1 MLLENPDNAVHADF
15 SVPARLPQ
23 DEGARL
29 AALQGYCVLDTLPDK
44 TCDQITE
51 LARSLFGVEISL
63 VSLVDEERQW
73 FKSRAGLPAHETP
86 RSMSF
91 CAHAILSGGSLVVLD
106 AQQDPRFRG
115 NPLVTGA
122 PRIRFYAG
130 APLVSSQGH
139 ALGTLC
145 LIDPHPR
152 QRFGPAEVARLEQ
165 LAAMVMERLEQL
177 RNRGYTD
184 HVTGLPNRARLM
196 EVLRTRPHARGA
208 AGLPCA
214 ALGVDIC
221 SREYLFDM
229 VKALGWDYAE
239 AFLVQVSR
247 ALCEA
252 LGGQP
257 VYRVTTTTFVF
268 LDESTTAQ
276 RQEHIANVRQQFV
289 QALEIHGIP
298 HQLDIAIGV
307 LPAVDD
313 IAGSDVVRSLLTVI
327 DVGREE
333 GVCPRQFESVH
344 AENQRHAFWLLS
356 ALPMAFNASNELSLH
371 YQPKVR
377 LRDGS
382 CVGAEALIRWVHPV
396 MGNISP
402 AIFIA
407 LAEKTAQIRQIT
419 AWVVRHAVAQVAAW
433 QARGLAVPI
442 AINTS
447 ARDFESDDILR
458 LLAAQL
464 KQHAVSPGLIE
475 IEFTESS
482 MASNP
487 EGVRQRLESLRE
499 LGVKVAI
506 DDFGS
511 GFCNLSYLKSI
522 PADIMKIDR
531 SFIRSLEEDQ
541 ADQVIVP
548 SIIHLAHQ
556 LGFCVVAE
564 GVESERTARILHHL
578 GCDIAQGYAIAR
590 PMPADELEQWL
601 GMEP

>member
-1 MLLENPDNAVHADF
+1 MSD
-15 SVPARLPQ
+15 
-23 DEGARL
+23 DESTRL
-29 AALQGYCVLDTLPDK
+29 ATLQSYCVLDTLPDK
-44 TCDQITE
+44 SCDQITE
-51 LARSLFGVEISL
+51 LARSFFGVEIAL

-73 FKSRAGLPAHETP
+73 FKSRAGLPVHETP
-86 RSMSF
+86 RAMSF
-91 CAHAILSGGSLVVLD
+91 CAHTILSRSSMVVLD
-106 AQQDPRFRG
+106 AQRDPRFHD
-115 NPLVTGA
+115 NALVTGA
-122 PRIRFYAG
+122 PHIRFYAG
-130 APLVSSQGH
+130 APLISPQGH
-139 ALGTLC
+139 VLGSLC
-145 LIDPHPR
+145 LIDPQPR
-152 QRFGPAEVARLEQ
+152 LRFGPTEVGRLEQ

-196 EVLRTRPHARGA
+196 EVLRARAHVQGA

-252 LGGQP
+252 LGSVP
-257 VYRVTTTTFVF
+257 VYRVTTTTFVY
-268 LDESTTAQ
+268 LDEGTTSQ

-327 DVGREE
+327 DVSREE
-333 GVCPRQFESVH
+333 GVCPRQFEAVH

-356 ALPMAFNASNELSLH
+356 ALPMAFNASDELSLH

-377 LRDGS
+377 LRDGG
-382 CVGAEALIRWVHPV
+382 CVGAEALIRWHHPV
-396 MGNISP
+396 LGHISP

-419 AWVVRHAVAQVAAW
+419 GWVVRQAVAQVAAW
-433 QARGLAVPI
+433 RARGRVVPI

-458 LLAAQL
+458 LLSAQL
-464 KQHAVSPGLIE
+464 KQHAVPPGLIE
-475 IEFTESS
+475 IEFTESA

-487 EGVRQRLESLRE
+487 EVVHQRVQAIRE

-511 GFCNLSYLKSI
+511 GFSNLSYLKKI

-531 SFIRSLEEDQ
+531 SFILSLEEDQ

-556 LGFCVVAE
+556 LGFSVVAE
-564 GVESERTARILHHL
+564 GVESDRTAKILHHL
-578 GCDIAQGYAIAR
+578 GCDYAQGYAIAR
-590 PMPADELEQWL
+590 PMPAEELEEWL
-601 GMEP
+601 GMVQ

>member
-1 MLLENPDNAVHADF
+1 MFFEPTDYTDYAVQ
-15 SVPARLPQ
+15 ARLPD
-23 DEGARL
+23 DESTRL

-44 TCDQITE
+44 SCDQITE
-51 LARSLFGVEISL
+51 LARTLFGVEIAL

-73 FKSRAGLPAHETP
+73 FKSRAGLPVHETP

-91 CAHAILSGGSLVVLD
+91 CAHAILSRNGLVVLD
-106 AQQDPRFRG
+106 AHRDPRFRD

-122 PRIRFYAG
+122 PHIRFYAG
-130 APLVSSQGH
+130 APLVSPQGH

-145 LIDPHPR
+145 LIDHRPR
-152 QRFGPAEVARLEQ
+152 QYFSPSDQDRLEQ

-184 HVTGLPNRARLM
+184 HVTSLPNRARLM
-196 EVLRTRPHARGA
+196 EVLRARAHVQGVGGA
-208 AGLPCA
+208 PCA
-214 ALGVDIC
+214 ALGIDVC

-239 AFLVQVSR
+239 SFLVQVSR

-252 LGGQP
+252 LDGQP

-268 LDESTTAQ
+268 LHDGSAAQ

-289 QALEIHGIP
+289 QSLEIHGIP

-307 LPAVDD
+307 LPAVDE

-327 DVGREE
+327 DVSREE

-344 AENQRHAFWLLS
+344 AENQRNAFWLLS
-356 ALPMAFNASNELSLH
+356 ALPMVFTAADELSLH

-382 CVGAEALIRWVHPV
+382 CVGVEALIRWQHPV
-396 MGNISP
+396 LGHISP
-402 AIFIA
+402 AVFIA

-419 AWVVRHAVAQVAAW
+419 AWVVRHAVAQAAQW
-433 QARGLAVPI
+433 HARGLVVPI

-447 ARDFESDDILR
+447 ARDFESDELLR
-458 LLAAQL
+458 LLASQL
-464 KQHAVSPGLIE
+464 KQHAVPPGLIE
-475 IEFTESS
+475 IEFTESA

-487 EGVRQRLESLRE
+487 EVVRQRVQAIRE
-499 LGVKVAI
+499 LGVQVAI

-511 GFCNLSYLKSI
+511 GFSNLSYLKSI

-531 SFIRSLEEDQ
+531 SFIRSLAEDE

-548 SIIHLAHQ
+548 TIIHLAHQ
-556 LGFCVVAE
+556 LGFSVVAE

-578 GCDIAQGYAIAR
+578 GCDFAQGYAIAR
-590 PMPADELEQWL
+590 PMPAEDLEEWL
-601 GMEP
+601 GMVQ

>member
-1 MLLENPDNAVHADF
+1 MLLENTGHAYCAAPAALPD
-15 SVPARLPQ
+15 
-23 DEGARL
+23 DEDARL

-44 TCDQITE
+44 SCDQITE
-51 LARSLFGVEISL
+51 LARTLFGVEIAL
-63 VSLVDEERQW
+63 ISLVDEDRQW
-73 FKSRAGLPAHETP
+73 FKSRAGLSAQETP

-91 CAHAILSGGSLVVLD
+91 CAHAILARGSLVVLD
-106 AQQDPRFRG
+106 THQDGRFRN
-115 NPLVTGA
+115 NPLVTAA

-130 APLVSSQGH
+130 ALLRSSQGH

-145 LIDPHPR
+145 LIDPRPR
-152 QRFGPAEVARLEQ
+152 EHFGPAEMARLEQ
-165 LAAMVMERLEQL
+165 LACMVMERLEQL

-196 EVLRTRPHARGA
+196 EVLRARAHVKGD

-239 AFLVQVSR
+239 SFLVQVSR

-252 LGGQP
+252 LDYQP

-268 LDESTTAQ
+268 LHEGTAAQ

-333 GVCPRQFESVH
+333 GICPRQFESVH
-344 AENQRHAFWLLS
+344 AENQRNAFWLLS
-356 ALPMAFNASNELSLH
+356 ALPMAFNSSDELSLH

-377 LRDGS
+377 LRDSS
-382 CVGAEALIRWVHPV
+382 CVGVEALIRWHHPV
-396 MGNISP
+396 LGNISP

-419 AWVVRHAVAQVAAW
+419 AWVVRHAVAQAAAW
-433 QARGLAVPI
+433 HARGHRVPI

-464 KQHAVSPGLIE
+464 KQHAVPPGLIE
-475 IEFTESS
+475 IEFTESA

-487 EGVRQRLESLRE
+487 AVVRQRVQAIRE

-511 GFCNLSYLKSI
+511 GFSNLSYLKSI

-531 SFIRSLEEDQ
+531 SFISRLVENE

-556 LGFCVVAE
+556 LGFSVVAE
-564 GVESERTARILHHL
+564 GVESEQTARILHHL
-578 GCDIAQGYAIAR
+578 GCDFAQGYAIAR
-590 PMPADELEQWL
+590 PMPAEELEEWL
-601 GMEP
+601 GMVR

>member
-1 MLLENPDNAVHADF
+1 
-15 SVPARLPQ
+15 LPQ
-23 DEGARL
+23 DEGARP

-73 FKSRAGLPAHETP
+73 FKSRAGLSAHETP

-122 PRIRFYAG
+122 PRIRFLCGRAAG
-130 APLVSSQGH
+130 VLARPCAGH
-139 ALGTLC
+139 ALPDRSASAPAL
-145 LIDPHPR
+145 
-152 QRFGPAEVARLEQ
+152 GPAEVARLEQ

-333 GVCPRQFESVH
+333 ASV
-344 AENQRHAFWLLS
+344 R
-356 ALPMAFNASNELSLH
+356 ASSNRSMR
-371 YQPKVR
+371 K
-377 LRDGS
+377 
-382 CVGAEALIRWVHPV
+382 
-396 MGNISP
+396 
-402 AIFIA
+402 
-407 LAEKTAQIRQIT
+407 
-419 AWVVRHAVAQVAAW
+419 
-433 QARGLAVPI
+433 
-442 AINTS
+442 TS
-447 ARDFESDDILR
+447 ARF
-458 LLAAQL
+458 LAAL
-464 KQHAVSPGLIE
+464 GIADGL
-475 IEFTESS
+475 
-482 MASNP
+482 
-487 EGVRQRLESLRE
+487 Q
-499 LGVKVAI
+499 
-506 DDFGS
+506 
-511 GFCNLSYLKSI
+511 
-522 PADIMKIDR
+522 
-531 SFIRSLEEDQ
+531 
-541 ADQVIVP
+541 
-548 SIIHLAHQ
+548 
-556 LGFCVVAE
+556 CV
-564 GVESERTARILHHL
+564 
-578 GCDIAQGYAIAR
+578 Q
-590 PMPADELEQWL
+590 
-601 GMEP
+601 